1 MMFIITTVR
10 KFIKQFHVQV
20 LASTEQQIN
29 HKTVSK
35 AKAFLIKVLMYRYWH
50 PINLKVK
57 IKQFHPS
64 YHIMTNRIKVVV
76 FYFTLY
82 VLSALKAKWNWLQST
97 WTVNSDK
104 LIPLEC
110 VLCFWLLIEL
120 VLFHFILF
128 ISKKAENLLRCE
140 PMHQVSDSIKW
151 KKKLNLEWSICMYVW
166 YIVLRVNRVHV
177 YCHA

>member
-1 MMFIITTVR
+1 MMFIITTVQ

-20 LASTEQQIN
+20 LASTDQQIN

-110 VLCFWLLIEL
+110 LLCFWLLIEL

-166 YIVLRVNRVHV
+166 SYALFWG
-177 YCHA
+177 